1 MKPIRPHNGFS
12 LIELMIAMTLGV
24 LVIFALTQLVART
37 TRSNTTQQS
46 LQRLQENGRFAMSRI
61 VGDLRMTGAQY
72 CATLANIAPVGRNNR
87 HRALMVYADGGM
99 LYGFPT
105 RAAIKGLQPVAD
117 AEPYPISTRFFM
129 QGHECTTNSACVPAL
144 NVLGGATPTPPA
156 AGTAAGNRAA
166 GADVLTVRYLAAPGV
181 PIGADYAGG
190 PAAIALNNTYTTN
203 ATAGTL
209 AFVAGDLAMISDCNN
224 AQVFEAAAA
233 GVAITPNDTTDDS
246 PTAHNDISAFTRG
259 ADSRVFNFT
268 RNFITSTYYLQ
279 IRNDSTTPGRRI
291 SSLVRQ
297 VNGNAQIIADG
308 VERLEFRYAIEDV
321 NGQTRYL
328 TAEQVQGMN
337 TALCQPFPVGVRAME
352 PGCGWRSVVAI
363 DVSLL
368 MNSVDNNAPSE
379 TERYS
384 FTFDNQIE
392 VAPPGTLPSG
402 LPRGRLFRREF
413 RTTVTVRNFGI

>member
-1 MKPIRPHNGFS
+1 MKSIRSDKGFS
-12 LIELMIAMTLGV
+12 LIELMIAMVLGV

-37 TRSNTTQQS
+37 TRTNTSQQS
-46 LQRLQENGRFAMSRI
+46 LQRLQENGRFALSRI
-61 VGDLRMTGAQY
+61 IGDLRMTGAQY
-72 CATLANIAPVGRNNR
+72 CATLANVVPVGRNNR
-87 HRALMVYADGGM
+87 HRALMVYADGAM

-105 RAAIKGLQPVAD
+105 RTQIKALQSVGN
-117 AEPYPISTRFFM
+117 AEPYPLSTRFFM
-129 QGHECTTNSACVPAL
+129 QGHECTTVATCVPPL
-144 NVLGGATPTPPA
+144 NTLGAATPAPPG
-156 AGTAAGNRAA
+156 AGTAPGNRAA

-190 PAAIALNNTYTTN
+190 PASITLNNTYTTN
-203 ATAGTL
+203 ATGGTL
-209 AFVAGDLAMISDCNN
+209 AFANGDLAMISDCNN
-224 AQVFEAAAA
+224 AHVFEAQVA
-233 GVAITPNDTTDDS
+233 GVTITPNDTTDDS
-246 PTAHNDISAFTRG
+246 PTAHNDIGAFTRA

-268 RNFITSTYYLQ
+268 RNFITATYFLQ
-279 IRNDSTTPGRRI
+279 IRNDPTTPGRRM

-297 VNGNAQIIADG
+297 VNGDAQVIADG
-308 VERLEFRYAIEDV
+308 VERLEFRYAVEDV

-328 TAEQVQGMN
+328 TAEQVQNMN
-337 TALCQPFPVGVRAME
+337 AALCLPFPVGVRAME

-363 DVSLL
+363 DVALL
-368 MNSVDNNAPSE
+368 LNSVENNAPSE

-384 FTFDNQIE
+384 FTFNNEIE